1 MGIGKILQ
9 NPMVKQLMEKFNLQQ
24 PLRTEHSLN
33 VVEYTVENG
42 FIVIH
47 ELELLDKNGNH
58 VKTLD
63 PETAGPNMDQFIVT
77 FRVHET

>member
-1 MGIGKILQ
+1 MAVNNVLQ
-9 NPMVKQLMEKFNLQQ
+9 NKMVKQLMETFDLQP

-33 VVEYTVENG
+33 VTEFTVENG

-47 ELELLDKNGNH
+47 ELELLDKNGKH

-63 PETAGPNMDQFIVT
+63 PENAGQFIDQFLVT
-77 FRVHET
+77 FRIHET